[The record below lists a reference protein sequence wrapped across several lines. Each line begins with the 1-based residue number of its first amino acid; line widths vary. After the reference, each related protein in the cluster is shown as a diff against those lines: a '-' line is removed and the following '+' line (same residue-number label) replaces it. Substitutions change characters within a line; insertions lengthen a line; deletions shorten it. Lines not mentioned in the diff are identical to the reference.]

1 VPIHI
6 LANFWYG
13 LAKKEPLITAMVT
26 GKKPAADYLD
36 APAAD
41 IVARPMLRALV
52 CLAMAAGL
60 VLGTIYGALGGKVL

>member
-1 VPIHI
+1 MPIHI

-26 GKKPAADYLD
+26 GRKPAADYLD
-36 APAAD
+36 APEAA

-52 CLAMAAGL
+52 CLVVAAGVVFGVIYG
-60 VLGTIYGALGGKVL
+60 VLGGRFL